1 MVTLLKIRQ
10 EFVEKLGEIYD
21 PEEAKTLSQIAVEAV
36 TGWNRMQQNIQL
48 QTALDQE
55 VLNALYDILQTLQAG
70 KPIQH
75 ILGHAPFYNMD
86 FKVNQHTLIPRPE
99 TEELVEMI
107 LADHEGQ
114 KNLKVVDIGTGTG
127 CIAISLQK
135 HLSNATTT
143 ALDVSSEAL
152 EIAREN
158 AQRLGATIDFRCL
171 DILEW
176 ELTFGEGKFDII
188 VSNPPYITQ
197 SEMRDMHQNV
207 LQHEPHTALFVPE
220 EAPLLFYDYIAD
232 FALSHLAPDG
242 TLYFEINQ
250 YLAEETKALMLKKGF
265 STAEIYND
273 INNVPRMLKAAL

>member
-48 QTALDQE
+48 QTALDKE

-143 ALDVSSEAL
+143 ALDVSSGAL

-158 AQRLGATIDFRCL
+158 AQRLEAKIDFRCL

-176 ELTFGEGKFDII
+176 ELSFGEGKFDII

-265 STAEIYND
+265 STAEIYSD

>member
-48 QTALDQE
+48 QTALDKE
-55 VLNALYDILQTLQAG
+55 VLNALYDILQTLQTG

-75 ILGHAPFYNMD
+75 ILGHALFYNMD

-158 AQRLGATIDFRCL
+158 AQRLEAKIDFRCL

-176 ELTFGEGKFDII
+176 ELSFGEGKFDII

-265 STAEIYND
+265 STAEIYSD

>member
-48 QTALDQE
+48 QTALDKE

-265 STAEIYND
+265 STAEIYSD

>member
-10 EFVEKLGEIYD
+10 EFVEKLSEIYH

-48 QTALDQE
+48 QTALDQD
-55 VLNALYDILQTLQAG
+55 VLNALYDMLQTLQAG

-107 LADHEGQ
+107 LSDHSGQ

-158 AQRLGATIDFRCL
+158 AQRLDVTIDFRCL

-176 ELTFGEGKFDII
+176 ELTFGEGQFDII

-265 STAEIYND
+265 STAEIYSD

>member
-10 EFVEKLGEIYD
+10 EFVEKLSEIYD

-48 QTALDQE
+48 QTALDQD
-55 VLNALYDILQTLQAG
+55 VLNALYDMLQTLQAG

-75 ILGHAPFYNMD
+75 ILGYAPFYNMD

-99 TEELVEMI
+99 TEELVKMI
-107 LADHEGQ
+107 LDDHEGQ

-176 ELTFGEGKFDII
+176 ELTFGEGQFDII

-265 STAEIYND
+265 SSAEIYSD
-273 INNVPRMLKAAL
+273 INNVPRMLKAVL

>member
-86 FKVNQHTLIPRPE
+86 FKVDQHTLIPRPE

-107 LADHEGQ
+107 LSGHSGQ

-158 AQRLGATIDFRCL
+158 ARRLDVTIDFRCL

-176 ELTFGEGKFDII
+176 ELTFGEGQFDII

-265 STAEIYND
+265 STAEIYSD

>member
-48 QTALDQE
+48 QTALDKE

-75 ILGHAPFYNMD
+75 IFGHAPFYNMD

-107 LADHEGQ
+107 LADHEGK

-207 LQHEPHTALFVPE
+207 LQYEPHTALFVPE

-265 STAEIYND
+265 STAEIYSD

>member
-48 QTALDQE
+48 QTALDKE

-158 AQRLGATIDFRCL
+158 AQRLEAKIDFRCL

-176 ELTFGEGKFDII
+176 ELSFGEGKFDII

-207 LQHEPHTALFVPE
+207 SQHEPHTALFVPE

-265 STAEIYND
+265 STAEIYSD

>member
-48 QTALDQE
+48 QTALDKE

-75 ILGHAPFYNMD
+75 IFGHAPFYNMD

-143 ALDVSSEAL
+143 ALDVSSKAL

-158 AQRLGATIDFRCL
+158 AQRLEAKIDFRCL

-176 ELTFGEGKFDII
+176 ELSFGEGKFDII

-265 STAEIYND
+265 STAEIYSD